1 MHRAPI
7 HKHIEGT
14 PMKRIV
20 FALFAAA
27 FGLTLLAGCNTMQGF
42 GKDVQKVGDKIEE
55 SAARKK

>member
-1 MHRAPI
+1 
-7 HKHIEGT
+7 
-14 PMKRIV
+14 MKRIV